1 MDTDRGTTKV
11 RPLPAP
17 TPEERQE
24 RPTRLVPRE
33 DARASDNAAPAPAAT
48 GPSRPLARIEA
59 MGAEEC
65 RRAYRSGRLTRAER
79 AAWAAAYP
87 DEVPMVNDE
96 FEWIGLLAE

>member
-1 MDTDRGTTKV
+1 MYTDRGATKV

-17 TPEERQE
+17 TPEDRRE
-24 RPTRLVPRE
+24 RPADVAPRE
-33 DARASDNAAPAPAAT
+33 DAHGSADEPTPPEPTRPA
-48 GPSRPLARIEA
+48 GPLARIEA

-65 RRAYRSGRLTRAER
+65 LRAYRAGRLTRAER